1 VRLNPVVSLA
11 EIIAN
16 PAKAGELDRGG
27 IPALMLQLAS
37 LQNAL
42 AARLL
47 ESPQKYAADPAEPDT
62 LLTAEKAAPFL
73 NVTPHWLYRHWKQL
87 PFARRLSRRTLR
99 FSEVGLRKWQAVKK
113 S

>member
-1 VRLNPVVSLA
+1 VELA
-11 EIIAN
+11 EIISHPEKLAQ
-16 PAKAGELDRGG
+16 
-27 IPALMLQLAS
+27 IPRESIPPLMLQIAS

-47 ESPQKYAADPAEPDT
+47 ESPQKYAADPTEPDT
-62 LLTAEKAAPFL
+62 LLSAEQVAPL
-73 NVTPHWLYRHWKQL
+73 LSVTPHWLYRHWKQL

-99 FSEVGLRKWQAVKK
+99 FSEVGLRKWQSAVKR